1 MKLVFVLFS
10 LLLILSM
17 GCIGGSSS
25 ANAQGSLNDINDS
38 DFAIT
43 DPGFEDDNVTPVD
56 FSAQ

>member
-1 MKLVFVLFS
+1 
-10 LLLILSM
+10 M